1 MVKAPKGKVRLDVYI
16 SEDLFEKFKELAVAK
31 HRTLHGALSYAV
43 EEALRRWVSEQLR
56 GSHDRRVGEM
66 WALVKDYLEGR
77 LKYDL
82 SFSRY
87 IHVDDVVKALKSI
100 AGSDDKVVSEWLK
113 TFEDAGVL
121 KRVNE
126 KMYELAIRF

>member
-1 MVKAPKGKVRLDVYI
+1 MPKVPKGKAMLVVYV
-16 SEDLFEKFKELAVAK
+16 SEDLVRKFKELAIAK
-31 HRTLHGALSYAV
+31 YGSLHGALSYAV

-66 WALVKDYLEGR
+66 WALMKDYLEGR

-82 SFSRY
+82 SFNRY

-121 KRVNE
+121 KRVNQ